1 MAASGPGI
9 TDIKKLFARSG
20 NRCAFPKCCAS
31 MVVDQTSIGEICHI
45 KGEKPTSKRYDPSQT
60 NLERHAY
67 DNLILMCPNHH
78 TVIDDDDEAY
88 TVEHLRKIKASH
100 EAQATPI
107 ADAEAVTAAEIF
119 MHPVTNIGQ
128 SGGFSV
134 HTVYDSTINLHSA
147 PSASHL
153 THQRQ
158 IQAVEH
164 LWQVVGTLSSQ
175 FGAVILV
182 DSTITPAELD
192 GYFTKREHPQ
202 IENFIREYAD
212 MNHVLRK
219 LSGAVSNEAA
229 KERPFVSRR
238 LWSVFFVLQGFYA
251 RTALLL
257 ANSYKEGRFIDWR
270 LDSGCDQLL
279 RAILPAHAVERAKS
293 QKFGGLRTAI
303 DFLETQFLAEA
314 DMNKPSA

>member
-9 TDIKKLFARSG
+9 TEIKKLFACSG
-20 NRCAFPKCCAS
+20 NRCAFPKCRAS
-31 MVVDQTSIGEICHI
+31 MMVNQTLIGEICHI

-67 DNLILMCPNHH
+67 DNLVLMCPNHH

-88 TVEHLRKIKASH
+88 TVEHLRKIKSSH

-107 ADAEAVTAAEIF
+107 ADAEAAAAAEIF
-119 MHPVTNIGQ
+119 MQPVTNIGQ
-128 SGGFSV
+128 SGGFSA

-147 PSASHL
+147 PSTSHL

-164 LWQVVGTLSSQ
+164 LWQVVGKLSSE
-175 FGAVILV
+175 FSAVILV
-182 DSTITPAELD
+182 DNIFTPAELD

-219 LSGAVSNEAA
+219 LSGAVGNDAA
-229 KERPFVSRR
+229 KERPFVSHR

-251 RTALLL
+251 RAALLL
-257 ANSYKEGRFIDWR
+257 ANSYKEGRFVDWR
-270 LDSGCDQLL
+270 VDSGCDQLL
-279 RAILPAHAVERAKS
+279 RAMLPAHAVERAKS
-293 QKFGGLRTAI
+293 QTFGGLRTAI
-303 DFLETQFLAEA
+303 DFLESQFLAEA
-314 DMNKPSA
+314 GMNKPPA